1 MKTWIK
7 RSLFGLA
14 TVAITLGGLAAC
26 GAGRHHGPMTEAQ
39 MTEMRGRI
47 VDRVSSELS
56 LDATQK
62 QHLLALADQVQA
74 QKRAL
79 TGGAAD
85 PRAEWQALIA
95 GPQFDVA
102 KAQSLVSE
110 KTEAVRNQSPA
121 VIAAA
126 ATFYD
131 SLRPEQQ
138 QKVRDFLNRSRHGR

>member
-26 GAGRHHGPMTEAQ
+26 GTGRHHGPMTEAQ

-126 ATFYD
+126 ATFFD

>member
-14 TVAITLGGLAAC
+14 AVGITLGGLAAC
-26 GAGRHHGPMTEAQ
+26 GHGGHRGPMSEAQ
-39 MTEMRGRI
+39 ITEMRGRI
-47 VDRVSSELS
+47 VERASSELK
-56 LDATQK
+56 LDAVQK
-62 QHLLALADQVQA
+62 QHLQVLADQVQA
-74 QKRAL
+74 QRRAL
-79 TGGAAD
+79 TGEGAN

-95 GPQFDVA
+95 GPRFDVA
-102 KAQSLVSE
+102 RAQSLIND

-126 ATFYD
+126 ASFYD

-138 QKVRDFLNRSRHGR
+138 QQVRDFLQRSRRGH